1 MFEMMKQMNQ
11 LRKLQKEM
19 AAKSFE
25 AKTNDGLIV
34 VVAGGDMAIKSI
46 QIDAKAIDITR
57 PDRLAKTLTSTV
69 NSALDSA
76 KKGAAADMAKMT
88 GGLGGLANMLKG

>member
-11 LRKLQKEM
+11 MRKLQKEM

-25 AKTNDGLIV
+25 AKTNDGSVV
-34 VVAGGDMAIKSI
+34 VVARGDMTIKSI
-46 QIDAKAIDITR
+46 AILPAAMDPAR
-57 PDRLAKTLTSTV
+57 PDRLAATITSTV

-76 KKGAAADMAKMT
+76 KKGAAQDMAKLT
-88 GGLGGLANMLKG
+88 GGLSGLANMLKG